1 MDSRILVFEL
11 NEVPYK
17 VIDQFV
23 QDHPTSTFAAC
34 LPRSALRHAHLPD
47 TGQMHPK
54 TSWHTFHR
62 GVPDHVHGY
71 REYNQIEAPGQY
83 ANPTFLELARRA
95 GRRVGCGAS
104 IGSWPIPENHDN
116 IDFWMADPFAP
127 TPDSIP
133 ETLNHFQAFNTAAV
147 AGSSRN
153 VRSGGFTKKAALD
166 FLIRLPALGIRPQTC
181 LQVVRHLIEERRD
194 RKKAVRRRNIQALMS
209 FDVCLHQWKR
219 TKPQVATIFGN
230 HVAAAMHR
238 YWAAAFPDDYEV
250 NNMPLDWREDYSD
263 EIDAAMLVADDML
276 KRLMKAAKAV
286 PGTRVLLVGSMG
298 QAGIEHE
305 VTHNQ
310 LIISDMNRFLGTLGF
325 STDDFERRPGMEPEY
340 IVAFSSPEKLQEFEK
355 ARWRMNID
363 GAEPYCKIANS
374 DTCSILVD
382 VYNVDFEYVTVDDKR
397 ISLEEAGLKIE
408 TIDDLAGSTAQH
420 IPEGIC
426 IVLDPKEDLS
436 AYSSNDMNDLC
447 AVTSSILAAQD
458 VPVPSYMP
466 APVGKLV
473 EALGGQ
479 DPTIKAVTPSSKTPT
494 KQVEQAQSKVVETTE

>member
-1 MDSRILVFEL
+1 MNSKLLIFEL

-17 VIDQFV
+17 VIDQFIA
-23 QDHPTSTFAAC
+23 DHPKSTFAAV
-34 LPRSALRHAHLPD
+34 LPKSARRHSHLPD

-83 ANPTFLELARRA
+83 ANPTFLEISRRS

-133 ETLNHFQAFNTAAV
+133 NTLDHFQRFNTAAV

-153 VRSGGFTKKAALD
+153 VRAGGFTKKAALD
-166 FLIRLPALGIRPQTC
+166 FVLRLPALGIRPQTC
-181 LQVVRHLIEERRD
+181 FHVVRHLLDERRD
-194 RKKAVRRRNIQALMS
+194 RKKAVRRRNLQALMS

-219 TKPQVATIFGN
+219 TKPDVATIFGN

-238 YWAAAFPDDYEV
+238 YWAAAFPEDYVV
-250 NNMPLDWREDYSD
+250 NNMPLDWREDYGD

-276 KRLMKAAKAV
+276 KRLLKAAKAE

-305 VTHNQ
+305 VTRNQ
-310 LIISDMNRFLGTLGF
+310 LIVTDMTRFLSTLGF
-325 STDDFERRPGMEPEY
+325 SPDDFERRPGMEPEY
-340 IVAFSSPEKLQEFEK
+340 IVAFSTPEKLQEYNQ
-355 ARWRMNID
+355 ARSRMDINGRTPD
-363 GAEPYCKIANS
+363 CKIANS

-382 VYNVDFEYVTVDDKR
+382 QYNVDFDHVTVDGKP
-397 ISLEEAGLKIE
+397 ISLEDAGLKIE
-408 TIDDLAGSTAQH
+408 SIDDFAGSTAQH

-426 IVLDPKEDLS
+426 IVMDPNEDLS
-436 AYSSNDMNDLC
+436 AYSNETIDDLC

-458 VPVPSYMP
+458 VPVPDYMP
-466 APVGKLV
+466 EPVSELV
-473 EALGGQ
+473 AALGGNNQ
-479 DPTIKAVTPSSKTPT
+479 PTAPTEAPVKRPAQTNVSEKKPAAV
-494 KQVEQAQSKVVETTE
+494 E

>member
-1 MDSRILVFEL
+1 MNSHLLIFEL
-11 NEVPYK
+11 NEVPYQ
-17 VIDQFV
+17 VIDRFIA
-23 QDHPTSTFAAC
+23 DHPDSTFAAA
-34 LPRSALRHAHLPD
+34 LPRSARRHAHLPD

-83 ANPTFLELARRA
+83 ANPTFLELARRS

-104 IGSWPIPENHDN
+104 IGSWPLPENQDN

-133 ETLNHFQAFNTAAV
+133 NTLDHFQRFNTAAV

-153 VRSGGFTKKAALD
+153 VRAGGFTKKSALD
-166 FLIRLPALGIRPQTC
+166 FVLRLPALGIRPQTC
-181 LQVVRHLIEERRD
+181 LHVVRHLLAERRD
-194 RKKAVRRRNIQALMS
+194 TKKAVRRRNLQALMS

-219 TKPQVATIFGN
+219 TKPHVATVFGN

-238 YWAAAFPDDYEV
+238 YWAAAFPNDYEV
-250 NNMPLDWREDYSD
+250 NNMPLDWREDYAE
-263 EIDAAMLVADDML
+263 EIDAAMLIADDML
-276 KRLMKAAKAV
+276 SRLLKAAKKV

-305 VTHNQ
+305 VTRNQ
-310 LIISDMNRFLGTLGF
+310 LIVEDMNKFLAALGF

-340 IVAFSSPEKLQEFEK
+340 IVAFSTPEKLQEYDK
-355 ARWRMNID
+355 ARERMDINGD
-363 GAEPYCKIANS
+363 YPECKIANS

-382 VYNVDFEYVTVDDKR
+382 QYNVDFDHVTLDGQSVPLGDV
-397 ISLEEAGLKIE
+397 GLKIE
-408 TIDDLAGSTAQH
+408 NIDDFAGSTAQH

-426 IVLDPKEDLS
+426 IVMDPEEDLS
-436 AYSSNDMNDLC
+436 AYSNEKIDDLC
-447 AVTSSILAAQD
+447 AVTSSILAAQR
-458 VPVPSYMP
+458 VPVPDYMP
-466 APVGKLV
+466 EPVNELV
-473 EALGGQ
+473 VALGG
-479 DPTIKAVTPSSKTPT
+479 PTKAQSSSNEACSQPNKSTTDSKTPAA
-494 KQVEQAQSKVVETTE
+494 VE

>member
-1 MDSRILVFEL
+1 MASKVLIFEL

-17 VIDQFV
+17 VIDQFIA
-23 QDHPTSTFAAC
+23 DHPKSTLASM
-34 LPRSALRHAHLPD
+34 LPKSARRHSHLPD

-83 ANPTFLELARRA
+83 ANPTFLELARRS

-104 IGSWPIPENHDN
+104 IGSWPIPESKDHDN
-116 IDFWMADPFAP
+116 IEFWMADPFAP

-133 ETLNHFQAFNTAAV
+133 NTLDHFQRFNTAAV

-153 VRSGGFTKKAALD
+153 VRAGGFTKKAALD
-166 FLIRLPALGIRPQTC
+166 FVLRLPALGIRPQTC
-181 LQVVRHLIEERRD
+181 LQVVRHLIDERRD
-194 RKKAVRRRNIQALMS
+194 RKKVVRRRNIQALMS

-219 TKPQVATIFGN
+219 TQPDIATIFGN

-238 YWAAAFPDDYEV
+238 YWAAAFPNDYV
-250 NNMPLDWREDYSD
+250 TNNMPLDWREDYCD
-263 EIDAAMLVADDML
+263 EIDAAMLLADDML
-276 KRLMKAAKAV
+276 KRLLKAAKKV

-305 VTHNQ
+305 VTRNQ
-310 LIISDMNRFLGTLGF
+310 LIITDMNRFLAQLGF
-325 STDDFERRPGMEPEY
+325 TTDDFERRPGMEPEY
-340 IVAFSSPEKLQEFEK
+340 IVSFSSPEKLQAYDK
-355 ARWRMNID
+355 ARWRMNIN
-363 GAEPYCKIANS
+363 GNEPECKIANS

-382 VYNVDFEYVTVDDKR
+382 QYNVDFDFVTVDGKS
-397 ISLEEAGLKIE
+397 ISLDEAGLKIE
-408 TIDDLAGSTAQH
+408 SIDDFAGSTAQH

-426 IVLDPKEDLS
+426 IVMDPTEDLS
-436 AYSSNDMNDLC
+436 SYSNENIDDLC

-458 VPVPSYMP
+458 VPVPDYMP
-466 APVGKLV
+466 KPVGELV
-473 EALGGQ
+473 KALGGSNQ
-479 DPTIKAVTPSSKTPT
+479 QTQFTNNTSAKPSDSKVEKKKPAAVT
-494 KQVEQAQSKVVETTE
+494 